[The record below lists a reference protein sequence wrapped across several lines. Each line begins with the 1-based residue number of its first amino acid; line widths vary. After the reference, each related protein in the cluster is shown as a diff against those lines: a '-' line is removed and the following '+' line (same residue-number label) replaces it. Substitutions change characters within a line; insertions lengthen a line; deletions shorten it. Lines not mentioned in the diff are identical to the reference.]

1 MCHSRALGNHGIK
14 VRSWSVWP
22 GTKLIQMWSW
32 WLSLQMNQVHAD
44 VWKYEWIRRRG
55 KRKKMVVWGWKI
67 GISLSLDGLDIP
79 QLRVEGWAQL
89 ISHAP
94 FQALES
100 NCSVRALV
108 EMQGEEAAVGEEF
121 PLEIKESQP
130 SRWAQ
135 TERGRWRE
143 SSLRKSLGLWY
154 LLSILSSAFATN

>member
-1 MCHSRALGNHGIK
+1 
-14 VRSWSVWP
+14 
-22 GTKLIQMWSW
+22 
-32 WLSLQMNQVHAD
+32 
-44 VWKYEWIRRRG
+44 
-55 KRKKMVVWGWKI
+55 MVVWGWKI

-108 EMQGEEAAVGEEF
+108 EMQEEEAAVGEEF

-135 TERGRWRE
+135 TERE
-143 SSLRKSLGLWY
+143 E
-154 LLSILSSAFATN
+154 

>member
-1 MCHSRALGNHGIK
+1 MFEN
-14 VRSWSVWP
+14 
-22 GTKLIQMWSW
+22 
-32 WLSLQMNQVHAD
+32 MNG
-44 VWKYEWIRRRG
+44 YEEEEKER
-55 KRKKMVVWGWKI
+55 KMVVWGWKI

-108 EMQGEEAAVGEEF
+108 EMQEEEAAVGEEF

-135 TERGRWRE
+135 TERE
-143 SSLRKSLGLWY
+143 E
-154 LLSILSSAFATN
+154 